1 MSFVKRLI
9 KWLLI
14 LLLLLV
20 GFIVLAFLLEK
31 ALTMLEEKFGKN
43 EKDIVMS
50 ASDIFDN
57 NKNNSNQGT
66 NKDSN
71 SENNSAGDSNGNDKS
86 KDGNNSNNSTN
97 KEIKYSPFNLDDVVL
112 LYEGR
117 KKGSSVKELLNRLV
131 DNTEQTLYSYV
142 TVTAFGNKI
151 VFEDKDA
158 YVSQLKNIIN
168 SVDDSSFY
176 DISFGL
182 NSTKTIVNE
191 IIIEK
196 ASN

>member
-117 KKGSSVKELLNRLV
+117 KKGSSVKELLSRLV